1 MSDGATDN
9 AFSRDKRLLSKGDY
23 SRVFD
28 QVEFRGSH
36 RYLLL
41 LARRNDYAT
50 HRLGLVIPKKY
61 VRQAVTRNRIKR
73 VAREFF
79 RCLPESSPS
88 LDVVLLARQGIG
100 ELDNATLSTILQQ
113 QWQRLLGQACKNISG
128 TGQDT

>member
-1 MSDGATDN
+1 VSNRTADN
-9 AFSRDKRLLSKGDY
+9 AFSKSKRLLNKEDY

-28 QVEFRGSH
+28 QVESRASH
-36 RYLLL
+36 RHVLL
-41 LARRNDYAT
+41 LARKNEGAS
-50 HRLGLVIPKKY
+50 HRLGLVVAKKN
-61 VRQAVTRNRIKR
+61 VRLAVTRNRIKR

-79 RCLPESSPS
+79 RRLPDNSPN

-113 QWQRLLGQACKNISG
+113 QWQRLLGQACNNISA